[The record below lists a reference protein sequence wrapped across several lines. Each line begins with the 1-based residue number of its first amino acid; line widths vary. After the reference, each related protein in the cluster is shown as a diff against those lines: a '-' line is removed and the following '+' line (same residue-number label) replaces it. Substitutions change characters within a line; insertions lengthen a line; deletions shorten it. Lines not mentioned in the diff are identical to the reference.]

1 MIAIYSALLNVPG
14 VAFPGSHQGE
24 GPEIACCVRSVWGP
38 RGRRIEKE
46 AWRVVLKT
54 GQAPPRRRNFYKMG
68 QFFEVEGV
76 GMGMRRNTLKGK
88 KSLG

>member
-1 MIAIYSALLNVPG
+1 M
-14 VAFPGSHQGE
+14 
-24 GPEIACCVRSVWGP
+24 
-38 RGRRIEKE
+38 
-46 AWRVVLKT
+46 VLKT